1 MADSPNLKGDGF
13 SMKQDN
19 TPPQTDYNVKTS
31 VEDWVKET
39 MGLQNNELTANLFT
53 LSQKHP
59 ELFKDPASVYK
70 TIIEIKDNPTH
81 FFENNRPD
89 IALITKRLRDNSLG
103 KMGVVKDSGKIAH
116 LSKSTKNNEL
126 ERLQRVN
133 QRELGVGSSYP
144 THQSTTRVP
153 DHDDGAAKALSPT
166 GEIIPNKFDEVNS
179 SFNGGTPP
187 PNHRGAWNDEWD
199 GMFNVDKKQIT
210 LPPVEPTKMPTNPML
225 RNMALN
231 STLGGVVG
239 ATQDDENR
247 LRGAVIGA
255 LGGAGATYAIPKIG
269 KALRGDKSPI
279 DYSKSAFDEA
289 MDLSKNKEWKD
300 ISTNDGFS
308 LNGAKNFGN
317 RNFRDTFS
325 SQYHDLRDK
334 LHMEVQSEIRR
345 LSDIQKSLEQLPDD
359 IREKAHLYL
368 TGELNGAGASLGKD
382 AIYARDKSSKL
393 LDENLKKRLDFI
405 RSEID
410 AKTNHLKELGVLN
423 DPSEQISKNWLH
435 RTYDNPDIKDA
446 NKGAGLATQ
455 GVYQKGKTEVIS
467 DDELNKRIW
476 QGVYKAE
483 DFFKP
488 FNQGGI
494 IANKLDNGKWEI
506 RSDYTFDER
515 TAMGEVRDVAKTA
528 TDSLFHQIKLEA
540 QHNFFNE
547 VSKLKVNGKSVI
559 YDDLEIE
566 TMKVLN
572 PKGWQKELKGMGYD
586 KIPEDSKFGVLSGKW
601 IRGDIRDDVIG
612 HFDSFRRDFSD
623 FAMTASEI
631 VLQYNKVMKKSKT
644 IYNPT
649 THFNNMASNV
659 AIAYQFGMPL
669 HKMTSGIKDYSGLML
684 KKDRYQDLR
693 VKLFNGNI
701 TSAEKGELT
710 KLKEQFKYYD
720 EAETMGLFG
729 RSQLHDIN
737 GGLKD
742 LVSKDS
748 TLGKIDDKVSS
759 IYQGEDNM
767 MRYAAFKHFVSKGYS
782 PQETKKAINSF
793 MPDYTKPL
801 PRGVRFARDT
811 ALSPFI
817 SWAYYVMPSIAKLS
831 STPAGFSRLLG
842 TFAFLSTLGMDF
854 NPFNNKRPERSFGA
868 YLDLPNQ
875 SGDRVTQLKVDRMVP
890 QLQMIRPAEFV
901 DEMFLQGP
909 MWQGVDDF
917 RNVVINGDVPENR
930 FFRRP
935 ITYSNKK
942 QPDKALDY
950 VSHFGSTYTPTP
962 QVVWNGADLI
972 RALVRDENSRK
983 RNNTYDPRSGMQ
995 LLLKFFPGINTR
1007 NYSKSGLEKDLKRK
1021 ERQKE
1026 R

>member
-116 LSKSTKNNEL
+116 LSKSNRSNEL

-133 QRELGVGSSYP
+133 QRELGVGSPYP

-153 DHDDGAAKALSPT
+153 DHGDGAKALSPT
-166 GEIIPNKFDEVNS
+166 GEIIPNKFDKVNS

-455 GVYQKGKTEVIS
+455 GVYQRGKTEVIS

-483 DFFKP
+483 DF
-488 FNQGGI
+488 
-494 IANKLDNGKWEI
+494 
-506 RSDYTFDER
+506 
-515 TAMGEVRDVAKTA
+515 
-528 TDSLFHQIKLEA
+528 
-540 QHNFFNE
+540 
-547 VSKLKVNGKSVI
+547 
-559 YDDLEIE
+559 
-566 TMKVLN
+566 
-572 PKGWQKELKGMGYD
+572 
-586 KIPEDSKFGVLSGKW
+586 EDSKFGVLSGKW

-669 HKMTSGIKDYSGLML
+669 HKMTSGIKDYAGLML

-742 LVSKDS
+742 LVSKD
-748 TLGKIDDKVSS
+748 
-759 IYQGEDNM
+759 
-767 MRYAAFKHFVSKGYS
+767 R
-782 PQETKKAINSF
+782 
-793 MPDYTKPL
+793 
-801 PRGVRFARDT
+801 
-811 ALSPFI
+811 
-817 SWAYYVMPSIAKLS
+817 
-831 STPAGFSRLLG
+831 
-842 TFAFLSTLGMDF
+842 
-854 NPFNNKRPERSFGA
+854 
-868 YLDLPNQ
+868 
-875 SGDRVTQLKVDRMVP
+875 
-890 QLQMIRPAEFV
+890 
-901 DEMFLQGP
+901 
-909 MWQGVDDF
+909 
-917 RNVVINGDVPENR
+917 
-930 FFRRP
+930 
-935 ITYSNKK
+935 
-942 QPDKALDY
+942 
-950 VSHFGSTYTPTP
+950 
-962 QVVWNGADLI
+962 
-972 RALVRDENSRK
+972 
-983 RNNTYDPRSGMQ
+983 
-995 LLLKFFPGINTR
+995 
-1007 NYSKSGLEKDLKRK
+1007 
-1021 ERQKE
+1021 
-1026 R
+1026 

>member
-455 GVYQKGKTEVIS
+455 GVYQRGKTEVIS

-483 DFFKP
+483 DF
-488 FNQGGI
+488 
-494 IANKLDNGKWEI
+494 
-506 RSDYTFDER
+506 
-515 TAMGEVRDVAKTA
+515 
-528 TDSLFHQIKLEA
+528 
-540 QHNFFNE
+540 
-547 VSKLKVNGKSVI
+547 
-559 YDDLEIE
+559 
-566 TMKVLN
+566 
-572 PKGWQKELKGMGYD
+572 
-586 KIPEDSKFGVLSGKW
+586 EDSKFGVLSGKW